1 MAQVINTNVQSLN
14 AQRNLNTSAGSLA
27 TSLQRLSSGLRINS
41 AKDDAAGLAIS
52 ERMTSQIRGQ
62 DQARRN
68 ANDGISLAQTAEG
81 ALQSAGDV
89 LQRIRELAVQSSN
102 ATNSASDRQALN
114 AEVNQLT
121 AELDRIA
128 KTTEFN
134 GSKLLDGTFGT
145 ATFQVGANAGQ
156 SISATTANFS
166 TNQYGN
172 YRIGSTVAADA
183 GAKGDLTTGSTA
195 NAIASN
201 AAATSRVAGGAI
213 TISGATGS
221 AAVTITA
228 GDSAKKAAELING
241 QTGTTGVKASA
252 KTEIDV
258 TAMAANTSYKFDL
271 TSDNSTAVTVSFTL
285 GAAVDKDGLASAVNS
300 FNDIASKTGVTAR
313 VNDAGNGITLL
324 NANGE
329 NITIANA
336 ASGSATATV
345 GGTST
350 AAGATA
356 VATGQLIL
364 DSEKSFSVAAANTTD
379 FFTATAAAGQLQKVS
394 DLDVSSVDSA
404 QRTLAM
410 VDSALAA
417 VNGQRAKFGALQ
429 SRFETTIANLQIS
442 SENLSASRSRI
453 RDTDFAAETANLTR
467 AQILQQAGTAML
479 SQANALPQQVLSL
492 LQG

>member
-1 MAQVINTNVQSLN
+1 MAQVINTNIASLN

-81 ALQSAGDV
+81 ALQSAGDI
-89 LQRIRELAVQSSN
+89 LQRVRELAVQSAN

-121 AELDRIA
+121 SELDRLA
-128 KTTEFN
+128 KSTEFN
-134 GSKLLDGTFGT
+134 GRKLLDGSFST
-145 ATFQVGANAGQ
+145 ATFQIGANAGQ
-156 SISATTANFS
+156 TIQATTANFS
-166 TNQYGN
+166 TNQYGG
-172 YRIGSTVAADA
+172 YRIGSQVAANT
-183 GAKGDLTTGSTA
+183 GAKGDLTPGSTA
-195 NAIASN
+195 FALGSS
-201 AAATSRVAGGAI
+201 AAALNRVQGGTV
-213 TISGATGS
+213 TISGAAGT
-221 AAVTITA
+221 AAVTIGA
-228 GDSAKKAAELING
+228 GASAKNAAELINAES
-241 QTGTTGVKASA
+241 GTTGVTASA
-252 KTEIDV
+252 RTEFDIDFS
-258 TAMAANTSYKFDL
+258 APNTSYKFDITSNNAAPL
-271 TSDNSTAVTVSFTL
+271 TISFTI
-285 GAAVDKDGLASAVNS
+285 GAEDNDGLAAAINA
-300 FNDIASKTGVTAR
+300 FNDVSAKTGVSAR
-313 VNDAGNGITLL
+313 VNDTGDGITLL
-324 NANGE
+324 NAAGE

-336 ASGSATATV
+336 ASGSATATI

-350 AAGATA
+350 GAGATA
-356 VATGQLIL
+356 IGTGQLII
-364 DSEKSFSVAAANTTD
+364 DSDRSFSIEAPNTTD
-379 FFTATAAAGQLQKVS
+379 FFNNTTAASQLQAVS
-394 DLDVSSVDSA
+394 NLDVSSVESS

-410 VDSALAA
+410 VDAALSAI
-417 VNGQRAKFGALQ
+417 NGQRAKFGALQ
-429 SRFETTIANLQIS
+429 SRFESTIANLQIS

-453 RDTDFAAETANLTR
+453 RDTDFASETANLTR

>member
-1 MAQVINTNVQSLN
+1 MAQVINTNVASLN
-14 AQRNLNTSAGSLA
+14 TQRQLNTSQGALS

-41 AKDDAAGLAIS
+41 AKDDAAGLAIA

-81 ALQSAGDV
+81 ALQSAGDI

-121 AELDRIA
+121 SELDRIA

-134 GSKLLDGTFGT
+134 GSKLLDGSLGT
-145 ATFQVGANAGQ
+145 TTFQVGANAGQ
-156 SISATTANFS
+156 TIQATTANFS
-166 TNQYGN
+166 TSQYGN
-172 YRIGSTVAADA
+172 YRIGSKAATDA
-183 GAKGDLTTGSTA
+183 GAKGDLTNGSTA

-201 AAATSRVAGGAI
+201 AAATSRVAGGDV

-221 AAVTITA
+221 ATVTIAA
-228 GDSAKKAAELING
+228 GASAKKAVEQINAE
-241 QTGTTGVKASA
+241 TGTTGVTASA

-258 TAMAANTSYKFDL
+258 TALAADTSYKFDV
-271 TSDNSTAVTVSFTL
+271 TSDNSTAVTISFTL
-285 GAAVDKDGLASAVNS
+285 GAAVDKDGLASAVNA
-300 FNDIASKTGVTAR
+300 FNDVSAKTGVTAR
-313 VNDAGNGITLL
+313 VNDTGDGITLL
-324 NANGE
+324 NAAGE

-350 AAGATA
+350 AAGASA
-356 VATGQLIL
+356 VATGQIVL
-364 DSEKSFSVAAANTTD
+364 DSEKSFSITAANTTD

-394 DLDVSSVDSA
+394 DLDVSSVDAA

-417 VNGQRAKFGALQ
+417 VNSQRAKFGALQ
-429 SRFETTIANLQIS
+429 SRFESTIANLQTS
-442 SENLSASRSRI
+442 SENMAASRSRI
-453 RDTDFAAETANLTR
+453 RDTDFASETANLTR

-479 SQANALPQQVLSL
+479 SQANALPQNVLSL
-492 LQG
+492 LR

>member
-1 MAQVINTNVQSLN
+1 MSQVINTNVQSLN
-14 AQRNLNTSAGSLA
+14 AQRNLSTSGGSLA

-52 ERMTSQIRGQ
+52 ERFTAQIRGL

-81 ALQSAGDV
+81 ALQSSGDI

-121 AELDRIA
+121 SELDRIA

-134 GSKLLDGTFGT
+134 GSKLLDGSFGS

-156 SISATTANFS
+156 SISASTANFS
-166 TNQYGN
+166 TSQYGN
-172 YRIGSTVAADA
+172 YRVGSKVATDA
-183 GAKGDLTTGSTA
+183 GAKGDLTAGSTA

-201 AAATSRVAGGAI
+201 AAATSRVAGGDI

-221 AAVTITA
+221 ATVTIAA
-228 GDSAKKAAELING
+228 GASAKKAAEQING
-241 QTGTTGVKASA
+241 ETGTTGVKASA

-258 TAMAANTSYKFDL
+258 TAMTANTSYKFDVS
-271 TSDNSTAVTVSFTL
+271 SDNATAVTISFTL
-285 GAAVDKDGLASAVNS
+285 GAAVDKDGLASAVNA
-300 FNDIASKTGVTAR
+300 FNDVASKTGVTAR
-313 VNDAGNGITLL
+313 VNDGGDGITLL

-350 AAGATA
+350 AGGASA
-356 VATGQLIL
+356 VATGQLVL
-364 DSEKSFSVAAANTTD
+364 DSEKSFSIEAANTTD

-394 DLDVSSVDSA
+394 DLDVSSVDAA

-417 VNGQRAKFGALQ
+417 VNSQRAKFGALQ

-479 SQANALPQQVLSL
+479 TQANALPQRVLSL

>member
-14 AQRNLNTSAGSLA
+14 AQRNLNQSANSLNS
-27 TSLQRLSSGLRINS
+27 SLQRLSSGLRINS

-52 ERMTSQIRGQ
+52 ERFTSQIRGL

-81 ALQSAGDV
+81 ALQSSGDI

-134 GSKLLDGTFGT
+134 GSKLLDGSFGT

-156 SISATTANFS
+156 SISASTANFS
-166 TNQYGN
+166 TSQYGN
-172 YRIGSTVAADA
+172 YRVGAKVATDA

-201 AAATSRVAGGAI
+201 AAATSRVGGGAI

-221 AAVTITA
+221 AAVSITA

-258 TAMAANTSYKFDL
+258 TAMAANTSYKFDV

-285 GAAVDKDGLASAVNS
+285 GAAVDKDGLASAVNA
-300 FNDIASKTGVTAR
+300 FNDVASKTGVTAR

-329 NITIANA
+329 NITVANA

-356 VATGQLIL
+356 VATGQLVL
-364 DSEKSFSVAAANTTD
+364 DSEKSFSLAAANTTD

>member
-52 ERMTSQIRGQ
+52 ERFTAQIRGL

-81 ALQSAGDV
+81 ALQSSGDI

-134 GSKLLDGTFGT
+134 GSKLLDGSFGT

-166 TNQYGN
+166 TSQYGN
-172 YRIGSTVAADA
+172 YRVGSKVATDA
-183 GAKGDLTTGSTA
+183 GAKGDLTAGSTA

-201 AAATSRVAGGAI
+201 AAATSRVAGGDI

-221 AAVTITA
+221 ATVTIAA
-228 GDSAKKAAELING
+228 GASAKKAAEQING
-241 QTGTTGVKASA
+241 ETGTTGVKASA

-258 TAMAANTSYKFDL
+258 TAMAANTSYKFDV

-285 GAAVDKDGLASAVNS
+285 GAAVDKDGLASAVNA
-300 FNDIASKTGVTAR
+300 FNDVASKTGVTAR
-313 VNDAGNGITLL
+313 VNDAGTGITLL

-350 AAGATA
+350 AGGATA
-356 VATGQLIL
+356 VATGQLVL
-364 DSEKSFSVAAANTTD
+364 DSEKSFSIAAANTTD

-394 DLDVSSVDSA
+394 DLDVSSVDAA

-429 SRFETTIANLQIS
+429 SRFETTIANLQTS
-442 SENLSASRSRI
+442 TENLSASRSRI
-453 RDTDFAAETANLTR
+453 RDADFASETANLTR

-479 SQANALPQQVLSL
+479 SQANALPQNVLSL
-492 LQG
+492 LG

>member
-14 AQRNLNTSAGSLA
+14 AQRNLNQSANSLN

-52 ERMTSQIRGQ
+52 ERFTAQIRGL

-81 ALQSAGDV
+81 ALQSSGDI

-134 GSKLLDGTFGT
+134 GSKLLDGSFGT

-166 TNQYGN
+166 TSQYGN
-172 YRIGSTVAADA
+172 YRVGSKVATDA
-183 GAKGDLTTGSTA
+183 GAKGDLTAGSTA

-201 AAATSRVAGGAI
+201 AAATSRVVGGDI

-221 AAVTITA
+221 ATVNIAA
-228 GDSAKKAAELING
+228 GASAKKAAEQING
-241 QTGTTGVKASA
+241 ETGTTGVKASA

-258 TAMAANTSYKFDL
+258 TAMAANTSYKFDV

-285 GAAVDKDGLASAVNS
+285 GAAVDKDGLASAVNA
-300 FNDIASKTGVTAR
+300 FNDVASKTGVTAR
-313 VNDAGNGITLL
+313 VNDAGTGITLL

-350 AAGATA
+350 AGGATA
-356 VATGQLIL
+356 VATGQLVL
-364 DSEKSFSVAAANTTD
+364 DSEKSFSIAAANMTD

-394 DLDVSSVDSA
+394 DLDVSSVDAA

-429 SRFETTIANLQIS
+429 SRFETTIANLQTS
-442 SENLSASRSRI
+442 TENLSASRSRI
-453 RDTDFAAETANLTR
+453 RDADFASETANLTR

-479 SQANALPQQVLSL
+479 SQANALPQNVLSL
-492 LQG
+492 LG

>member
-14 AQRNLNTSAGSLA
+14 AQRNLNQSANSLNS
-27 TSLQRLSSGLRINS
+27 SLQRLSSGLRINS

-52 ERMTSQIRGQ
+52 ERFTSQIRGL

-81 ALQSAGDV
+81 ALQSSGDI

-134 GSKLLDGTFGT
+134 GSKLLDGSFGT

-156 SISATTANFS
+156 SISASTANFS
-166 TNQYGN
+166 TSQYGN
-172 YRIGSTVAADA
+172 YRVGAKVATDA

-221 AAVTITA
+221 AAVSITA

-258 TAMAANTSYKFDL
+258 TAMAANTSYKFDV

-285 GAAVDKDGLASAVNS
+285 GAAVDKDGLASAVNA
-300 FNDIASKTGVTAR
+300 FNDVASKTGVTAR

-329 NITIANA
+329 NITVANA

-356 VATGQLIL
+356 VATGQLVL
-364 DSEKSFSVAAANTTD
+364 DSEKSFSLAAANTTD

-429 SRFETTIANLQIS
+429 SRFETTIANLATT
-442 SENLSASRSRI
+442 SENMAASRSRI
-453 RDTDFAAETANLTR
+453 RDTDFAQETANLTR

-479 SQANALPQQVLSL
+479 SQANALPQNVLSL
-492 LQG
+492 LG